1 LQERPVVSQA
11 PVTARIDVSPY
22 INRKNEAFA
31 RHHSQAPL
39 QPIFEH
45 AQQQAGVYELFH
57 LVATA
62 EVTAIAKESD
72 LFAGIREL

>member
-1 LQERPVVSQA
+1 
-11 PVTARIDVSPY
+11 VTARINISPY
-22 INRKNEAFA
+22 VNRKNEAFA
-31 RHHSQAPL
+31 RHRTQAPL

-62 EVTAIAKESD
+62 EITAMEMEHD
-72 LFAGIREL
+72 LFSGIREL

>member
-1 LQERPVVSQA
+1 LPERPVVSQA
-11 PVTARIDVSPY
+11 PVTARIDVSQY

-31 RHHSQAPL
+31 RHRSQAPL

-72 LFAGIREL
+72 LFAGIRES

>member
-1 LQERPVVSQA
+1 MHNTQ
-11 PVTARIDVSPY
+11 
-22 INRKNEAFA
+22 
-31 RHHSQAPL
+31 HPL

-62 EVTAIAKESD
+62 EVTAMGMEHD
-72 LFAGIREL
+72 LFAGIAGAVASLTHHAERNASTTKAYFR